1 MTLLDHARAHERG
14 AAARQKDKKPS
25 ARPVT
30 DSGTSASERGRA
42 ASNEKGA
49 NTEDNADDC
58 HACCT
63 MNTTDKD
70 GNVNAT
76 PLCCCGHATAASRK
90 RCLARTLGIAC
101 LVQVGALLL
110 LLLDNAPDAML
121 GPVFGIGGLCACFL
135 VEVSVGVAWCSPGS
149 CCPVVAASEPEPPLA
164 NVLPK

>member
-1 MTLLDHARAHERG
+1 MTLLDHARAQERE
-14 AAARQKDKKPS
+14 AHQKDGKQKMGWHI
-25 ARPVT
+25 VT
-30 DSGTSASERGRA
+30 DSERGRA
-42 ASNEKGA
+42 ASNEHGA
-49 NTEDNADDC
+49 NTED
-58 HACCT
+58 T

-90 RCLARTLGIAC
+90 RCLARTFGIAF

-110 LLLDNAPDAML
+110 FLLDNAPGSIA
-121 GPVFGIGGLCACFL
+121 GPTFGIGGLCGCFL

-149 CCPVVAASEPEPPLA
+149 CCPVVGSEPEPPLV

>member
-1 MTLLDHARAHERG
+1 
-14 AAARQKDKKPS
+14 
-25 ARPVT
+25 
-30 DSGTSASERGRA
+30 
-42 ASNEKGA
+42 
-49 NTEDNADDC
+49 
-58 HACCT
+58 

-90 RCLARTLGIAC
+90 RCLARTLGIAF

-121 GPVFGIGGLCACFL
+121 GPVFGIGGLCGCFL
-135 VEVSVGVAWCSPGS
+135 VEFSVGVAWCSPGS
-149 CCPVVAASEPEPPLA
+149 CCPVVAASEPEPPLV

>member
-14 AAARQKDKKPS
+14 AAARQKMGWHI
-25 ARPVT
+25 VT
-30 DSGTSASERGRA
+30 DSERGGA
-42 ASNEKGA
+42 ASKQPSGA
-49 NTEDNADDC
+49 NMEDNAD

-70 GNVNAT
+70 GNVNGVT

-90 RCLARTLGIAC
+90 RCLARTFGIAF

-110 LLLDNAPDAML
+110 FLLDNAPGSIA
-121 GPVFGIGGLCACFL
+121 GPTFGIGGLCGCFL

-149 CCPVVAASEPEPPLA
+149 CCPVVGSEPEPPLV